1 MGQLPQQKV
10 DDLLGP
16 ADRPHRAIGQSS
28 GQPIY
33 LLIELV
39 DLHDVVD
46 QPDKL
51 GLRGGHQVAGEQI
64 LFGARKADELWP
76 DQRAPVT
83 TRPALT
89 CGSPIL
95 AWSATMIMS
104 TVAPSPTAWPLTRAM
119 IGLSSAASG
128 ADDRVPGAGVFQMPE
143 RVGLPVSSSRLRKSS
158 LRPGD
163 RGVKVKVRA
172 RRVHCSSAELSHGIS
187 IGGASTEISVL
198 RQGEGKRWLEAR

>member
-64 LFGARKADELWP
+64 LFGAQTR
-76 DQRAPVT
+76 RAVARS
-83 TRPALT
+83 TRPRHHEAGVDMRITNL
-89 CGSPIL
+89 G
-95 AWSATMIMS
+95 
-104 TVAPSPTAWPLTRAM
+104 VVGHDDNVNRRAKSDGM
-119 IGLSSAASG
+119 AIDPR
-128 ADDRVPGAGVFQMPE
+128 DDRVV
-143 RVGLPVSSSRLRKSS
+143 VSGQWGR
-158 LRPGD
+158 
-163 RGVKVKVRA
+163 
-172 RRVHCSSAELSHGIS
+172 
-187 IGGASTEISVL
+187 
-198 RQGEGKRWLEAR
+198 